1 MRLDVILVEGN
12 GLIRTVNPNWMGPR
26 ATMRTQRTTEMEPS
40 RIIWAEEP
48 MMLDCLD
55 PIRYQLPVWRNGFFS
70 SSDSSLKL
78 MAVASVFFR
87 VPLLSKIRN
96 IYFRAVPVCWNASER
111 ERERERERRVIVI
124 IKKTKEVIIE
134 GTKTKVWGCWCV
146 TSGKWKR
153 TDNKNG
159 NDGFDFRAYP
169 HFSVLFLF
177 LGATAVWEGCDHIND
192 TGVHSF
198 TLITVFQNGFSFYK
212 YLLSRSSYIGI
223 LYNLV
228 HFYNLFLLSFSFFF
242 YQLLYMC
249 VYIY

>member
-1 MRLDVILVEGN
+1 MEERLLQLLRFVPETHG
-12 GLIRTVNPNWMGPR
+12 GRF
-26 ATMRTQRTTEMEPS
+26 
-40 RIIWAEEP
+40 
-48 MMLDCLD
+48 CLF
-55 PIRYQLPVWRNGFFS
+55 QSPVAVKDQKYLFS
-70 SSDSSLKL
+70 SCTCLLKCL
-78 MAVASVFFR
+78 
-87 VPLLSKIRN
+87 
-96 IYFRAVPVCWNASER
+96 R
-111 ERERERERRVIVI
+111 EREREREPGRRVILI
-124 IKKTKEVIIE
+124 IKKKKEVIIE

>member
-1 MRLDVILVEGN
+1 
-12 GLIRTVNPNWMGPR
+12 
-26 ATMRTQRTTEMEPS
+26 MRTQRTTEMEPS

-55 PIRYQLPVWRNGFFS
+55 PIRYQLPVWRNGFFC

-111 ERERERERRVIVI
+111 ERERERERETERRVIVI

-146 TSGKWKR
+146 TSGKWNRQIIKMVM
-153 TDNKNG
+153 TDLILG
-159 NDGFDFRAYP
+159 LI
-169 HFSVLFLF
+169 HIFLF
-177 LGATAVWEGCDHIND
+177 FFCFWALQLCERDVTISTTLEFI
-192 TGVHSF
+192 HS
-198 TLITVFQNGFSFYK
+198 
-212 YLLSRSSYIGI
+212 LL
-223 LYNLV
+223 
-228 HFYNLFLLSFSFFF
+228 
-242 YQLLYMC
+242 
-249 VYIY
+249 